1 MRKRK
6 RDAEHSRDVILD
18 AAERLFAN
26 RGYDGT
32 SLQMVGAAAGVSR
45 ATPAYFFGSKEGLYR
60 AVFDRAYT
68 RVDATLREAYA
79 RLEGTETRA
88 AITTILTAYL
98 DLPAQFIH
106 LFNREAVRGG
116 TAIQDLEPRLSQIR
130 SSLERLEAITGSRL
144 KRVRADFL
152 LISLVALAWYPTAHA
167 STTLR
172 ALDLDIDDPTFR
184 AEYTRFVTD
193 LLLTGL
199 AGTSVF

>member
-18 AAERLFAN
+18 AAERLFAD

-32 SLQMVGAAAGVSR
+32 SLQLIGDAAGVSR

-68 RVDATLREAYA
+68 RIDATLRDAYA
-79 RLEGTETRA
+79 RAEGTEPREAMTA
-88 AITTILTAYL
+88 ILTAYL
-98 DLPAQFIH
+98 GLPAQFMR
-106 LFNREAVRGG
+106 LANREAMRGG
-116 TAIQDLEPRLSQIR
+116 TTIQDLEPRLSQIR
-130 SSLERLEAITGSRL
+130 SSLERLETITGRRL

-152 LISLVALAWYPTAHA
+152 LISIVALAWYPTAHA
-167 STTLR
+167 NTTLR
-172 ALDLDIDDPTFR
+172 ALELDLDDPTFR

-193 LLLTGL
+193 LLLNGL
-199 AGTSVF
+199 GGTSLF